1 MKDNPVSFPQF
12 YLTAPQPC
20 PYLPD
25 RVEQKIFTPVNGQNA
40 EAIHDVLSEGGFRRS
55 HHILYRPHCAGCTA
69 CQSIR
74 VLADEFTPTRSQ
86 RRIMRMNEDLIVK
99 ERPAEATAEQFA
111 LMAHYLDERHK
122 HGGMDDMTAE
132 DFRVMIDGSPIDTV
146 LVEYRVP
153 NHIPPANADAATVS
167 RPHDDKDRLIGVA
180 LCDRMGTGWSM
191 VYSFFDPDESKRS
204 LGTFMILDRIMNAQE
219 HVKPHIYLGFYVEDC
234 RKMAYKMKYQP
245 AELWDGNDWV
255 PCGDQANDCND

>member
-25 RVEQKIFTPVNGQNA
+25 RVEQKIFTPVAGHNA
-40 EAIHDVLSEGGFRRS
+40 QAVHDVLSEGGFRRS
-55 HHILYRPHCAGCTA
+55 HHILYRPHCPGCNA

-74 VLADEFTPTRSQ
+74 VLADEFQPSRSQ
-86 RRIMRMNEDLIVK
+86 KRIMRLNSDVIVS

-111 LMAHYLDERHK
+111 LMAHYLDTRHK

-146 LVEYRVP
+146 LIEYRVP
-153 NHIPPANADAATVS
+153 NHSPPADADAAGTT
-167 RPHDDKDRLIGVA
+167 RPFDRRDRLIGVA
-180 LCDRMGTGWSM
+180 LCDRMSTGWSM
-191 VYSFFDPDESKRS
+191 VYSFFDPDESRRS
-204 LGTFMILDRIMNAQE
+204 LGTYMILDRIKDAQQTG
-219 HVKPHIYLGFYVEDC
+219 KPHIYLGFYVEDC
-234 RKMAYKMKYQP
+234 RKMDYKMKDQP
-245 AELWDGNDWV
+245 AELWDGNDWL
-255 PCGDQANDCND
+255 PCGDVNG